1 MNVEYPSLGYYSTTD
16 NVIRVPKFTGTK
28 EQKLLQELLRKLRS
42 EANLTQKDLAVRLG
56 EPQSY
61 VSKYESGERRLDF
74 LEIRHLCAQFGI
86 SVSDFSKRLEA
97 LINES

>member
-1 MNVEYPSLGYYSTTD
+1 MNVEYPSLGYFSTTD
-16 NVIRVPKFTGTK
+16 TVIKVPKFTGTK
-28 EQKLLQELLRKLRS
+28 DQKLLQELLRKLRT
-42 EANLTQKDLAVRLG
+42 EAGLTQKDLAVRLG

-74 LEIRHLCAQFGI
+74 LEMRHLSKQFGI